1 MDALT
6 IKADSPYS
14 GFLGLPIQ
22 GTDLICAL
30 GLHAVVLMCVF
41 GKQPEVQ
48 PSGDVPVLMAEWIS
62 PPVAQAKPEK
72 TVAQTLQPQSATAP
86 AQIKPEPRRDTQQTK
101 PAETRVKPAG
111 VSVVSSSSAE
121 HAQAEADKKPEPS
134 AESKPEGKSEPKVE
148 SKAEARTEAK
158 SAELKPSEMKSSE
171 LRSAE
176 SKPADIKPSDAKPVQ
191 AAFSPGAKTTLNPD
205 YLAELFRKLARH
217 KVYPAELK
225 KNRVE
230 GRVVVKFTLAA
241 DGRVMNSSIQQSSG
255 HESLDAAALQ
265 MLNRASPLPAIP
277 SWMNRS
283 ELTLAVPVEYSLLT
297 DR

>member
-1 MDALT
+1 MDAQT
-6 IKADSPYS
+6 IKADSSHS

-41 GKQPEVQ
+41 GSQPEVQ
-48 PSGDVPVLMAEWIS
+48 PSGDVPVLMAEWIG
-62 PPVAQAKPEK
+62 PTEAQQ
-72 TVAQTLQPQSATAP
+72 VQPQSAPTP
-86 AQIKPEPRRDTQQTK
+86 AQTKPEQPRDTQQAK
-101 PAETRVKPAG
+101 PAETQVKPVG
-111 VSVVSSSSAE
+111 VSVVRSASAE
-121 HAQAEADKKPEPS
+121 RAHAEADKKPEPS
-134 AESKPEGKSEPKVE
+134 AESKPEGQSEPKVE
-148 SKAEARTEAK
+148 SKAEARPESK
-158 SAELKPSEMKSSE
+158 SAEIKPSELKSAD
-171 LRSAE
+171 LKSAE
-176 SKPADIKPSDAKPVQ
+176 SKPADTKSSDAKPVQ
-191 AAFSPGAKTTLNPD
+191 TAFSPGAKATLNPD

-225 KNRVE
+225 KNRIE

-241 DGRVMNSSIQQSSG
+241 DGRVMNPSIQQSSG
-255 HESLDAAALQ
+255 HDSLDEAALQ

-277 SWMNRS
+277 TWMKRS